1 MLFIT
6 FLDILP
12 GQYTKAIRVFKNPKV
27 DNTIEIKHSLWM
39 FGKPDAVMIF
49 EATDEGMAGEFVV
62 QFGEVAAVKTSL
74 VFPIE
79 NMRWTNIH

>member
-27 DNTIEIKHSLWM
+27 DGEVDIKQSLWM
-39 FGKPDAVMIF
+39 FGKPDALILF
-49 EATDEGMAGEFVV
+49 EAENEQLAGEFVV
-62 QFGEVAAVKTSL
+62 QFGEVAKVRTSL

-79 NMRWTNIH
+79 NMRWTTIH

>member
-12 GQYTKAIRVFKNPKV
+12 GQYTKAIRAFKNP
-27 DNTIEIKHSLWM
+27 TLSPTLSIKQSLWM
-39 FGKPDAVMIF
+39 FGKPDAIIIF
-49 EATDEGMAGEFVV
+49 EAENEQQAGEFVV

-79 NMRWTNIH
+79 NMRWTNIR

>member
-1 MLFIT
+1 MMFIT

-12 GQYTKAIRVFKNPKV
+12 GQYTRAIKVFKNPST
-27 DNTIEIKHSLWM
+27 DNVKLKMSLWM
-39 FGKPDAVMIF
+39 FGKPDAIIIF
-49 EATDEGMAGEFVV
+49 DADNEQLAGEFVV

-79 NMRWTNIH
+79 NMRWTNLH

>member
-12 GQYTKAIRVFKNPKV
+12 GQYTKAIRVFKNPKM
-27 DNTIEIKHSLWM
+27 DTNIKVVQSLWM
-39 FGKPDAVMIF
+39 FGKPDAFIIF
-49 EATDEGMAGEFVV
+49 EAESEQEAGEFVV
-62 QFGEVAAVKTSL
+62 QFGEVAAVRTSL

-79 NMRWTNIH
+79 NMRWSNIH

>member
-1 MLFIT
+1 MMFIT

-12 GQYTKAIRVFKNPKV
+12 GQYTKAIKVFKNP
-27 DNTIEIKHSLWM
+27 NTANVKIKMSLWM
-39 FGKPDAVMIF
+39 FGKPDAIMIF
-49 EATDEGMAGEFVV
+49 EADNEQLAGEFVV

-79 NMRWTNIH
+79 NMRWTNIR

>member
-12 GQYTKAIRVFKNPKV
+12 GQYTKAIRAFKNPKV
-27 DNTIEIKHSLWM
+27 DAYIEIKQSLWM
-39 FGKPDAVMIF
+39 FGKPDAIIIF
-49 EATDEGMAGEFVV
+49 EAENEGQAGEFVV
-62 QFGEVAAVKTSL
+62 QFGEVSAVKTSL

-79 NMRWTNIH
+79 NMRWTTIH

>member
-12 GQYTKAIRVFKNPKV
+12 GQYTKAIRAFKNPKIE
-27 DNTIEIKHSLWM
+27 DNIEIKQSLWM
-39 FGKPDAVMIF
+39 FGKPDAFIIF
-49 EATDEGMAGEFVV
+49 ETEDEQQAGEFVL
-62 QFGEVAAVKTSL
+62 QFGEVAAVRTSL
-74 VFPIE
+74 VVPIE

>member
-6 FLDILP
+6 FLEIIP
-12 GQYTKAIRVFKNPKV
+12 GQYTKAIRAFKNPKV
-27 DNTIEIKHSLWM
+27 DGEINIKQSLWL
-39 FGKPDAVMIF
+39 FGKPDALIIF
-49 EATDEGMAGEFVV
+49 EAENEQMAGEFVV
-62 QFGEVAAVKTSL
+62 QFGEVADMRTSL